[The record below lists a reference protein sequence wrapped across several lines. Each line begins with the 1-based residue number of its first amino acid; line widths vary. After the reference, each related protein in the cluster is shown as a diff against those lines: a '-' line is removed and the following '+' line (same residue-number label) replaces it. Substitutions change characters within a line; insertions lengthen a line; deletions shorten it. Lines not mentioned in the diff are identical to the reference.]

1 VRITVVIAEDHPL
14 SREGI
19 RQLLEMEED
28 IDVVGEASDGM
39 ELLSL
44 LERLRPEPDVALV
57 DARMPRMDGLEATKR
72 IRVRFPNVRVLILSA
87 FDDRALV
94 ISAVEAG
101 ARGYVLKDRDT
112 GDLVKAVR
120 LVISGQFVVDPHL
133 TTRRVRPVERAG
145 AANEK
150 GLRRDGRTHSGFRD
164 RRPRPD

>member
-120 LVISGQFVVDPHL
+120 LVISGQFVVDPTL
-133 TTRRVRPVERAG
+133 TSPPGASGRWGKTALRVRSS
-145 AANEK
+145 AA
-150 GLRRDGRTHSGFRD
+150 
-164 RRPRPD
+164 